1 MECSSELFRQE
12 VESADDIR
20 LNAPLVSK
28 CMGAKK
34 DFCNDIEPG
43 VLISHGESGPI
54 NPLSAAVCLP

>member
-20 LNAPLVSK
+20 LNAPLVAK

-34 DFCNDIEPG
+34 DLCNDVQPG
-43 VLISHGESGPI
+43 M
-54 NPLSAAVCLP
+54 LSSFKTLCC